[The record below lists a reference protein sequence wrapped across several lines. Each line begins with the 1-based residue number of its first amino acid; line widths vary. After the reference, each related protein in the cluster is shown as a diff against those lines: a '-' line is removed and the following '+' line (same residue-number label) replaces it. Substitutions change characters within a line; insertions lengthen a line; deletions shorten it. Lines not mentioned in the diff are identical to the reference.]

1 MTDPTPEERAREIA
15 CTAAVGD
22 VTVTEAVALDE
33 IRAAV
38 EAENEACW
46 QAVLA
51 LLSKELR
58 EYDSAV
64 AGVDEYVMHLN
75 RHAAFVDVIA
85 AIRAR
90 GRTPSAPT
98 QQQENDK
105 P

>member
-38 EAENEACW
+38 EAENEAC
-46 QAVLA
+46 AMKA
-51 LLSKELR
+51 GAC
-58 EYDSAV
+58 AV
-64 AGVDEYVMHLN
+64 AFGSLAEGASEPEFSNLLGCERGAQYV
-75 RHAAFVDVIA
+75 AA